1 VTIEEG
7 LVPTRSRDYLVIFSV
22 TVTSVFLV
30 AFVLL
35 AAIMLLVAREHAF
48 AERASQRCAA
58 SAPDGATGWTLD
70 YGSGRTFTCIY
81 RRNGRPTGKTLRFRL

>member
-30 AFVLL
+30 A
-35 AAIMLLVAREHAF
+35 IMLLVAREHAF

-58 SAPDGATGWTLD
+58 SAPDGANGWTLD